1 MVRPRTD
8 HLLDAHRRLVWRI
21 ERALHRETSDTT
33 VQIVTAHLLHRAG
46 QSQPGASIV
55 RTALTADCGT
65 AGHAAALAAD
75 LADQSLEP
83 LLRRHLGCHI
93 SVVATATAL
102 AAIGIPRA
110 DLTDPVTTWIAHC
123 ADPDTIARVC
133 RDTLDRTAI
142 PRLRELA
149 DADQRATFTSEVSTK
164 ILRDEAH
171 RDAIRTAIAHLDNP
185 T

>member
-1 MVRPRTD
+1 MDGYGAVHVGPTSAPDLLATAVGRQLTD
-8 HLLDAHRRLVWRI
+8 AAVLLDRKR
-21 ERALHRETSDTT
+21 
-33 VQIVTAHLLHRAG
+33 
-46 QSQPGASIV
+46 
-55 RTALTADCGT
+55 
-65 AGHAAALAAD
+65 HAAALAAD

-93 SVVATATAL
+93 SVVAAATAL
-102 AAIGIPRA
+102 AAIGIPRG

-164 ILRDEAH
+164 IWRDEAH
-171 RDAIRTAIAHLDNP
+171 RDAIRTAIAHLDNHI
-185 T
+185 